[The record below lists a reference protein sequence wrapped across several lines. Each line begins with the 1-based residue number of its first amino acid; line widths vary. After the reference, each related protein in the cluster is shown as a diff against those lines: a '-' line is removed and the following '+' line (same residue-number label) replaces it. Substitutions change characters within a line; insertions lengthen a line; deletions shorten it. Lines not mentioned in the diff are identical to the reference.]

1 MANYNWLEVRTP
13 RSVNELRPWP
23 ENPRLNPDAS
33 PVTLTDYIEDIIS
46 DNGDKDSFI
55 DLIKSIAERGF
66 IPADPIVVWQNASNQ
81 KFYVAEGNR
90 RVLALKV
97 LLYPN
102 RAPRSIRGIVRK
114 YAAKINPNSIRKI
127 RVCVA
132 PSFEEAEWYINQRN
146 STSSLQRSW
155 SRVQQQRW
163 IKTLY
168 EKYSGDI
175 DHILSVTDL
184 NKSDIEAFIRN
195 LKLKDFIDIPIV
207 RGLLTEEEYESAN
220 SHKFPITILE
230 RFFNYADVKDRWGVE
245 FNGVD
250 IAIKSNVNSF
260 YAAYAQLIK
269 RIVNEGPHQIN
280 TRFKGEDI
288 GNILDSL
295 PVVSFDEIP
304 EDTVQ
309 PDTERKNDDN
319 APDSNPEPTPEP
331 PVRPKPQK
339 NDPNRLKIILP
350 IYHLSTDSAKLL
362 SLFNELKTI
371 PIRYENSISAAIRIF
386 LDLAVLN
393 YIQAENLET
402 AIAAQYKCGL
412 RDVQLGRR
420 LEYLKQNKLSGKPQT
435 IVGTLL
441 TPENQYS
448 LDVLNGYIH
457 SNDTHYSGRQFLNGF
472 WDFLFPLFEY
482 LLEIKEEN

>member
-1 MANYNWLEVRTP
+1 MANYSWLEVRTP

-23 ENPRLNPDAS
+23 ENPRLNPDAT
-33 PVTLTDYIEDIIS
+33 PVTLSDYIEDIIS

-66 IPADPIVVWQNASNQ
+66 IPADPIVVWQNANNQ

-90 RVLALKV
+90 RVLALKA
-97 LLYPN
+97 LLNPN
-102 RAPRSIRGIVRK
+102 RAPRSIRGLVRK
-114 YAAKINPNSIRKI
+114 YAAKINPNNIKKI
-127 RVCVA
+127 KVCVA
-132 PSFEEAEWYINQRN
+132 PTFEEAEWYINQRN
-146 STSSLQRSW
+146 STSSLQRNW

-168 EKYSGDI
+168 EKYNGDI

-184 NKSDIEAFIRN
+184 NKSEVEAFIRN

-207 RGLLTEEEYESAN
+207 RDLLTEQEYEAAN
-220 SHKFPITILE
+220 SYKFPITILE

-250 IAIKSNVNSF
+250 IAIKSNKNSF

-269 RIVNEGPHQIN
+269 RIVNDGADQIN
-280 TRFKGEDI
+280 TRFKGDDI

-295 PVVSFDEIP
+295 PEVSFDSAPNENDSL
-304 EDTVQ
+304 EVESNDNDNESEGT
-309 PDTERKNDDN
+309 PD
-319 APDSNPEPTPEP
+319 PTPEP
-331 PVRPKPQK
+331 PIRPKPQK
-339 NDPNRLKIILP
+339 NDPNRGRLILP
-350 IYHLSTDSAKLL
+350 IYHLNTDSAKLL
-362 SLFNELKTI
+362 SLFNELKSI
-371 PIRYENSISAAIRIF
+371 PIRYENSISAAIRVF
-386 LDLAVLN
+386 LDLTVLN
-393 YIQAENLET
+393 YIQSENLES
-402 AIAAQYKCGL
+402 AITAQYKCGL

-420 LEYLKQNKLSGKPQT
+420 LEYLKQNRLSGKPQS

-441 TPENQYS
+441 TPENQFS

-457 SNDTHYSGRQFLNGF
+457 STDTHYSGRQFLNGF
-472 WDFLFPLFEY
+472 WDFLFPLFEH
-482 LLEIKEEN
+482 LLVITEEK

>member
-23 ENPRLNPDAS
+23 ENPRLNPDSS
-33 PVTLTDYIEDIIS
+33 PVTLTDYIEDLIS

-55 DLIKSIAERGF
+55 ELIKSIAERGF

-114 YAAKINPNSIRKI
+114 YAAKINPNNIKKI

-184 NKSDIEAFIRN
+184 NKSEIEGFIRN
-195 LKLKDFIDIPIV
+195 LKLKDFIDIPV
-207 RGLLTEEEYESAN
+207 VKGLLTEEEYESAN
-220 SHKFPITILE
+220 SYKFPITILE
-230 RFFNYADVKDRWGVE
+230 RFFNYSDVKDRWGVE

-250 IAIKSNVNSF
+250 IAIKSNINSF

-295 PVVSFDEIP
+295 PEVSFDEKP
-304 EDTVQ
+304 EDAAQ
-309 PDTERKNDDN
+309 PVTGQKNDDN
-319 APDSNPEPTPEP
+319 APDSNPEPTPVP
-331 PVRPKPQK
+331 PAPPKPQK
-339 NDPNRLKIILP
+339 NDPNRSRLILP
-350 IYHLSTDSAKLL
+350 IYRLDTDSAKLL
-362 SLFNELKTI
+362 ALFNELKSI
-371 PIRYENSISAAIRIF
+371 PIRYENSIAAAIRIF

-393 YIQAENLET
+393 YIQAENIET

-420 LEYLKQNKLSGKPQT
+420 LEYLKQNKLSGKAQT

-457 SNDTHYSGRQFLNGF
+457 SNETHYSGRQFLNCF
-472 WDFLFPLFEY
+472 WDFLFPLFEQ
-482 LLEIKEEN
+482 LLAITEEN